1 MANLRNMANKLGD
14 INVSNFDELMGGK
27 ELGDELTALHYQNYN
42 FTSKTL
48 KKGDQAHGDEDA
60 HDVYQSKHQNLTVLD
75 SADKSANTSNYGGA
89 SSFRE
94 YQRPQTA

>member
-1 MANLRNMANKLGD
+1 MGGFRLDPASFKGLQGAHSMANLRNMANKLGD

-48 KKGDQAHGDEDA
+48 KKGD
-60 HDVYQSKHQNLTVLD
+60 
-75 SADKSANTSNYGGA
+75 
-89 SSFRE
+89 
-94 YQRPQTA
+94 